1 MLQVCPGG
9 SRAAHR
15 QADWFLGLRRA
26 ANFDL
31 PERGR
36 GEARLASADS
46 LRSRPCITRRY
57 AQRGSRIPVQQVDI
71 HSRRSARVSGYRAGR
86 YLLSV
91 TAPVQL
97 ERCHP
102 ADPGRRAREAA
113 GAGHK
118 LTVSA
123 DFNAG
128 DPPRGGCAARAVLHD
143 SPGHELRAPG
153 TGDTRAEWVT
163 RNCRQ
168 RRLGTKWESPAL
180 ALAPEGSLPLTCA
193 WLHLREH
200 GDDLV
205 RKIRMHSW
213 GSRGRGFM

>member
-71 HSRRSARVSGYRAGR
+71 HSRHARLINEMAQTNSAIIVAIKPSMEYAKLRISMCFGNTR
-86 YLLSV
+86 Y
-91 TAPVQL
+91 
-97 ERCHP
+97 
-102 ADPGRRAREAA
+102 
-113 GAGHK
+113 
-118 LTVSA
+118 
-123 DFNAG
+123 
-128 DPPRGGCAARAVLHD
+128 
-143 SPGHELRAPG
+143 
-153 TGDTRAEWVT
+153 
-163 RNCRQ
+163 
-168 RRLGTKWESPAL
+168 
-180 ALAPEGSLPLTCA
+180 
-193 WLHLREH
+193 
-200 GDDLV
+200 
-205 RKIRMHSW
+205 
-213 GSRGRGFM
+213 

>member
-1 MLQVCPGG
+1 MRPCYLRTQPRANEPQNRTFCAHWLCRTPY
-9 SRAAHR
+9 RQAAH
-15 QADWFLGLRRA
+15 
-26 ANFDL
+26 
-31 PERGR
+31 
-36 GEARLASADS
+36 
-46 LRSRPCITRRY
+46 T
-57 AQRGSRIPVQQVDI
+57 
-71 HSRRSARVSGYRAGR
+71 RRSARVSGYRAGR

-113 GAGHK
+113 ADAHK

-128 DPPRGGCAARAVLHD
+128 DPPRDGFAARAVLHD

-180 ALAPEGSLPLTCA
+180 AVAPEGSLPLTCA

-213 GSRGRGFM
+213 GSRGRGFKSRRPDNYCRSEATSPAR